1 MTPTQIGNII
11 IFVIPMIIMVSDILI
26 KSLILHNEI
35 GKCIDDV
42 RLMRVK
48 KFRDTELVSNFIYS
62 IIYFFV
68 IIMSVN
74 FFKLNTFV
82 GYVYILA
89 SNMMYPLLFFISLFI
104 LNKLNQYNE
113 FKKKI
118 HAIFFVNGSTSCSI

>member
-35 GKCIDDV
+35 GKCIDNV

-104 LNKLNQYNE
+104 INKLNQYNE
-113 FKKKI
+113 FKKKV
-118 HAIFFVNGSTSCSI
+118 HAIFFVDGSTSCSI